1 MCLVVLGLHAH
12 PLYPFV
18 VAANR
23 DEVLAR
29 PSAPV
34 AYWRE
39 HDGLLAGRDLVAGGT
54 WMGVTRSGRFAAL
67 TNVRDPRAF
76 DPLAPTRGELVVRF
90 LAGTNDPVT
99 HVKALAADVSRRN
112 GFNLLVAGNGR
123 LAWFSNAGGEPCE
136 AGPGVHAVSN
146 ALLDTPWPK
155 VRRSAAGLAG
165 ILRRHDRI
173 DPEEL
178 FALLADREPAPD
190 EELPETG
197 VGLVAERLLSS
208 PFIAAPGYG
217 TRGTTLLLVSR
228 AGRATFLE
236 RRFDEGFLE
245 MGTARFEL
253 DFQGWTSLGRAFR
266 PLS

>member
-1 MCLVVLGLHAH
+1 MCLLVFGLHAH

-23 DEVLAR
+23 DEFVAR
-29 PSAPV
+29 PSEPV
-34 AYWRE
+34 GYWLE
-39 HDGLLAGRDLVAGGT
+39 HDGLLAGRDLAAGGT

-76 DPLAPTRGELVVRF
+76 DPGAPTRGELVVRF
-90 LAGTNDPVT
+90 LAARDDSVT
-99 HVKALAADVSRRN
+99 HVKTLAAEASPRN
-112 GFNLLVAGNGR
+112 GFNLLVAGSGR

-136 AGPGVHAVSN
+136 VGAGVHAVSN

-155 VRRSAAGLAG
+155 VRRSVASLTG
-165 ILRRHDRI
+165 ILQRHDRI

-197 VGLVAERLLSS
+197 VGLAAERLLSS

-217 TRGTTLLLVSR
+217 TRGSTLLLVTS

-236 RRFDEGFLE
+236 RRFDEGFRAT
-245 MGTARFEL
+245 GTARFDL
-253 DFQGWTSLGRAFR
+253 DFPRWKSPERVFR
-266 PLS
+266 PRS